1 MSDVMV
7 LGGTQNPV
15 IWGSP
20 LFERGFGQE
29 PRAVKP
35 QAAQAPQA
43 PQAGNAWLSAED
55 VARLLLTGEFLDA
68 GVSVPASFAP
78 QAMASAISSVERWTR
93 EGRIFA
99 IHDLYPRYQFD
110 RRGRP
115 HPPIERAIA
124 LLGTQGVLR
133 VGNWFATPNGLL
145 QGRRPQELLA
155 AAPADVLRALE
166 RA

>member
-7 LGGTQNPV
+7 WGGMRNPV
-15 IWGSP
+15 VWGSS
-20 LFERGFGQE
+20 LFQRSTREE
-29 PRAVKP
+29 PRAAAKP
-35 QAAQAPQA
+35 QP
-43 PQAGNAWLSAED
+43 GNAWLAAED
-55 VARLLLTGEFLDA
+55 VARLLLAGEFLDA
-68 GVSVPASFAP
+68 GVSVPSSFAP
-78 QAMASAISSVERWTR
+78 QALDSAVSSVERWTQ

-115 HPPIERAIA
+115 YPAVERAIA
-124 LLGTQGVLR
+124 RLGTEGVLR
-133 VGNWFATPNGLL
+133 VGNWFATPNELL

-155 AAPADVLRALE
+155 TAPADVLRALE